1 MKTPVYFISDIHLKL
16 KVDTYEKER
25 RNKLYRLL
33 DHILDTGG
41 TCFFVGDLFD
51 FYFEY
56 PDLVPKAYMDFYQKA
71 LEIKKSGI
79 DLHFLLGN
87 HDYWVQEFMND
98 LVMDKIYFDDAI
110 IEVNGKKFFI
120 THGDGL
126 LSWDYG
132 YRVLKRVIRSK
143 FFIWL
148 LRWIHPT
155 IAYKLARYISKSGR
169 HNTHSEKFNENVRI
183 ELQNISKKHFENGFD
198 YMISGHYHLGEMFKV
213 NEGKLAVLG
222 DWFFRPYY
230 AVFDGEDLSLKPWEH
245 DA

>member
-1 MKTPVYFISDIHLKL
+1 MKTPVYFISDVHLKL
-16 KVDTYEKER
+16 NIDTNEKER
-25 RNKLYRLL
+25 RDKLYRLL
-33 DHILDTGG
+33 DHILESGG

-71 LEIKKSGI
+71 LEMKKGGI

-87 HDYWVQEFMND
+87 HDYWVQEFMNE
-98 LVMDKIYFDDAI
+98 LVMDEIYFDDAI
-110 IEVNGKKFFI
+110 IDLNGKKFFI

-126 LSWDYG
+126 LSWDHG
-132 YRVLKRVIRSK
+132 YRVLKRIIRSK
-143 FFIWL
+143 YFIWL

-155 IAYKLARYISKSGR
+155 ITYKFARYISRSGR

-213 NEGKLAVLG
+213 NEGKLAILG

-230 AVFDGEDLSLKPWEH
+230 AIFDGNDLSLEPWEH

>member
-25 RNKLYRLL
+25 RYKLYRLL

-71 LEIKKSGI
+71 LEMKKSGI

-132 YRVLKRVIRSK
+132 YRVLKKVIRSK

-155 IAYKLARYISKSGR
+155 IAYKFAQYISRSGR

-183 ELQNISKKHFENGFD
+183 ELQDIAKKHFENGFD
-198 YMISGHYHLGEMFKV
+198 YMISGHYHLGEIFNV

-230 AVFDGEDLSLKPWEH
+230 AVFDGEDLSLEPWEH